1 MCSDVLPFSHNKL
14 ETIDLILLSH
24 FLLFFWCDTMVDSK
38 TKNDS
43 HVCTELVVS
52 RGHEVCVSCGK
63 VAAVSVLDSDVPEY
77 SDRHAFVSAFQTVLE
92 PSGLSTVM
100 GRVNGKREPVRP
112 GSLFTATEI
121 RQIKAI
127 EKTRDDSSSPENSR
141 GAIAA
146 MFDHLAAVEVH
157 RGAPP
162 PVAKVDPMKAEEG
175 DGGDD
180 EKKVETKKARK
191 PRKHTREPS
200 WHR

>member
-1 MCSDVLPFSHNKL
+1 
-14 ETIDLILLSH
+14 
-24 FLLFFWCDTMVDSK
+24 MVDSK

-121 RQIKAI
+121 RQIKATL
-127 EKTRDDSSSPENSR
+127 EKIPHCLKKSQVLSYFVNYVDEFHLKSGKTVRVFSISNEFYLNAFIIWLIFKDR
-141 GAIAA
+141 GTI
-146 MFDHLAAVEVH
+146 
-157 RGAPP
+157 
-162 PVAKVDPMKAEEG
+162 
-175 DGGDD
+175 
-180 EKKVETKKARK
+180 TNKKAVQDILK
-191 PRKHTREPS
+191 FIKGKYWILVIIKTHKCYQNNEQYEDTAQ
-200 WHR
+200 